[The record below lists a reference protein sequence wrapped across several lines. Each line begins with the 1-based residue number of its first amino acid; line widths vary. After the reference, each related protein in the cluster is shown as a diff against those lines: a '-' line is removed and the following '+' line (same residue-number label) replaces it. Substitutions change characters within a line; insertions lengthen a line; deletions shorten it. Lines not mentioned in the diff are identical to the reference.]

1 MKTMMASKMKIRRV
15 IVGKSQLGLE
25 RETGIGQWRISLI
38 ERGLI
43 PQPNEAAL
51 IASALGV
58 KPEYIFPDTKF
69 DKPASACFAD
79 NLGDTESPDSID
91 L

>member
-1 MKTMMASKMKIRRV
+1 MRASKMKICR
-15 IVGKSQLGLE
+15 IMVGKSQMGLE
-25 RETGIGQWRISLI
+25 KETGIGQWRISLI
-38 ERGLI
+38 ERGI
-43 PQPNEAAL
+43 APQPNEAAL

-58 KPEYIFPDTKF
+58 KPEYIFPNIKF

-79 NLGDTESPDSID
+79 NFGDTESLNSID

>member
-1 MKTMMASKMKIRRV
+1 MKASIMKIQR
-15 IVGKSQLGLE
+15 IMMGKSQTRLGE
-25 RETGIGQWRISLI
+25 DAGIGQWRISLI
-38 ERGLI
+38 ERGLP

-58 KPEYIFPDTKF
+58 RPEDIFPNNKFGVPASVCFSDNSVDTKS
-69 DKPASACFAD
+69 P
-79 NLGDTESPDSID
+79 ESVE

>member
-1 MKTMMASKMKIRRV
+1 MMASKMKIRRV
-15 IVGKSQLGLE
+15 MVGKNQLGLE
-25 RETGIGQWRISLI
+25 RETGIGQSRISLI
-38 ERGLI
+38 ERGLT

-58 KPEYIFPDTKF
+58 RPEDIFPNNKF
-69 DKPASACFAD
+69 GIPASAGFAD

-91 L
+91 P